1 MIDIDLIP
9 ADYRARL
16 RMQDW
21 ARYMLIT
28 VVIVLLVSISGYF
41 ALDNMNTA
49 LAAEISDLQGEQQI
63 TEAQRGVL
71 TNLNEEKTHYA
82 NQLSFLTG
90 LRSGTAA
97 QEMFKTVDHALDG
110 EEVWFLD
117 WEFRRA
123 GTAVE
128 TREETSS
135 NGYFIIIPA
144 SSGEDTS
151 ETWKIE
157 THMTITGQA
166 KDHAA
171 LSRFVRKLFNQPEVE
186 DVRILNT
193 SRMSDTRVVNFNLA
207 VSVNSQSETG

>member
-21 ARYMLIT
+21 AGYMLIT
-28 VVIVLLVSISGYF
+28 VILVLLVSASGYF

-97 QEMFKTVDHALDG
+97 REMFKTVDHALDG

-144 SSGEDTS
+144 TNGEDTN

-157 THMTITGQA
+157 THMTIKGQA

-186 DVRILNT
+186 NVRILNT
-193 SRMSDTRVVNFNLA
+193 SRMSSTTVVNFDLA